1 MKLTDQIKEKI
12 ERADSKEKK
21 QDILNDVKNKVMD
34 AGVILDDSKVNKSVI
49 NYIESLNK
57 PMLGYQEPD
66 NFRQAYLDFY
76 DSLL

>member
-34 AGVILDDSKVNKSVI
+34 AGVILDDSELEQVSGGENLTGKSH
-49 NYIESLNK
+49 NY
-57 PMLGYQEPD
+57 G
-66 NFRQAYLDFY
+66 NFFQ
-76 DSLL
+76 

>member
-34 AGVILDDSKVNKSVI
+34 AGVILDDSELEQVSGGENVTGKNH
-49 NYIESLNK
+49 NY
-57 PMLGYQEPD
+57 G
-66 NFRQAYLDFY
+66 NFFQ
-76 DSLL
+76 

>member
-34 AGVILDDSKVNKSVI
+34 AGVILDDSELEQVSGGENLTGKNH
-49 NYIESLNK
+49 
-57 PMLGYQEPD
+57 
-66 NFRQAYLDFY
+66 NFGPFFQ
-76 DSLL
+76 

>member
-34 AGVILDDSKVNKSVI
+34 AGVILDDSELEQVSGG
-49 NYIESLNK
+49 E
-57 PMLGYQEPD
+57 
-66 NFRQAYLDFY
+66 NFTGKNHNFGPFFQ
-76 DSLL
+76 